1 MDVDENFHSQLTTH
15 GHPPIMTHPNETE
28 YFTLSSVCQYDGT
41 TTILG
46 IFEDM
51 DAVMYRIKGCYT
63 SCGDEYRIECFHLQT
78 AEQCAVRYNELMV
91 SRAKAKKEKEE
102 ASSES

>member
-1 MDVDENFHSQLTTH
+1 MSHTNQ
-15 GHPPIMTHPNETE
+15 PE

-51 DAVMYRIKGCYT
+51 DAVMYRIKACYT
-63 SCGDEYRIECFHLQT
+63 SCGDEYRIECFHLET
-78 AEQCAVRYNELMV
+78 AEKCAVRYNELV
-91 SRAKAKKEKEE
+91 VERAKAKKEKEE

>member
-1 MDVDENFHSQLTTH
+1 MS
-15 GHPPIMTHPNETE
+15 HPNETE

-78 AEQCAVRYNELMV
+78 AEKCAERYNELVV
-91 SRAKAKKEKEE
+91 SRAAIKKEREEKE
-102 ASSES
+102 SES